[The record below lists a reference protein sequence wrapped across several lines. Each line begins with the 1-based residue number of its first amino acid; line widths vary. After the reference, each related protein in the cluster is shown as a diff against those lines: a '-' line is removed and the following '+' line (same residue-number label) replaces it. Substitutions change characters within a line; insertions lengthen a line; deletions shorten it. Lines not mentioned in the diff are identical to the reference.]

1 MNHFLKLQGSL
12 FDSPRKQLP
21 LFLEQMATLLEAG
34 LPIDIAF
41 RSMGRNSHSGYFP
54 NMAFATAA
62 RLEKGELLSD
72 ILEEENKI
80 FNAFDIAIIRTSE
93 TSGDLVEG
101 FSQLFKYHKKHEA
114 LRQKLRATFTYPAI
128 LASASLITIIILLT
142 VVIPQFEP
150 MLGQQKNAPPLI
162 TLMML
167 SSSHFL
173 IEYGWIAFSVIMFL
187 MLYIQTRNGRKQFH
201 NWIIKAPRVG
211 SIVESIAIEQWSR
224 GMALLLD
231 RGIPLPKALELGAPL
246 YNNDEMIRA
255 GQRIAKQTAEGRQL
269 TISMAEAG
277 HFPDSIIQLTR
288 IGEETGDLGIMF
300 EKSADYLTTEI
311 QSKLE
316 STISILEPLIIIV
329 LGGIVALVVI
339 ALMTTTMSL
348 NLMVT

>member
-1 MNHFLKLQGSL
+1 MNHFFKLQGSL
-12 FDSPRKQLP
+12 FENPRKHLP
-21 LFLEQMATLLEAG
+21 LFLEQIATLLGAG
-34 LPIDIAF
+34 LPIDVAF
-41 RSMGRNSHSGYFP
+41 RSMGRNSHSSYFP
-54 NMAFATAA
+54 DMAIATAA

-72 ILEEENKI
+72 ILEEEDKI

-114 LRQKLRATFTYPAI
+114 LRQKLRATFTYPAV
-128 LASASLITIIILLT
+128 LTAASLITIVILLT

-150 MLGQQKNAPPLI
+150 MLVQQKNTPPLI

-173 IEYGWIAFSVIMFL
+173 IAYGWIAFSMIMFL
-187 MLYIQTRNGRKQFH
+187 ILYIQTTNGRKQFH
-201 NWIIKAPRVG
+201 KWIIKAPRVG

>member
-1 MNHFLKLQGSL
+1 MNRFLKLQGSL
-12 FDSPRKQLP
+12 FDSPRKHLS
-21 LFLEQMATLLEAG
+21 LFLEQIATLLEAG

-41 RSMGRNSHSGYFP
+41 RSMGRDNHSGYFP
-54 NMAFATAA
+54 DMAIATAA

-72 ILEEENKI
+72 ILEDEDKI
-80 FNAFDIAIIRTSE
+80 FNTFDIAIIRTSE
-93 TSGDLVEG
+93 TSGDLVAG
-101 FSQLFKYHKKHEA
+101 FSQLFKYHKKREA
-114 LRQKLRATFTYPAI
+114 LRQKLRTTFTYPAI
-128 LASASLITIIILLT
+128 LAVASLITIVILLT

-150 MLGQQKNAPPLI
+150 ILVQQKNAPPLV

-173 IEYGWIAFSVIMFL
+173 MEYGWIAILVIMFL
-187 MLYIQTRNGRKQFH
+187 ILYFQTPDGKKQFY
-201 NWIIKAPRVG
+201 NRIIKAPRVG
-211 SIVESIAIEQWSR
+211 SIIESIAVEQWSR

-246 YNNDEMIRA
+246 FNNEEMRRA

-269 TISMAEAG
+269 TISMAESG
-277 HFPDSIIQLTR
+277 HFPDSIIQLAR
-288 IGEETGDLGIMF
+288 IGEETGNLSIMF

-316 STISILEPLIIIV
+316 AAISILEPLIIIV

>member
-1 MNHFLKLQGSL
+1 MNHFFKLQGRL
-12 FDSPRKQLP
+12 FESPRKHLP
-21 LFLEQMATLLEAG
+21 LFLEQIATLLEAG

-54 NMAFATAA
+54 DMAIATAT

-72 ILEEENKI
+72 ILEEDDKI

-114 LRQKLRATFTYPAI
+114 LRQKLRTTFTYPAV
-128 LASASLITIIILLT
+128 LVAASLITIIILLT

-150 MLGQQKNAPPLI
+150 MLVQQKNAPPLI

>member
-1 MNHFLKLQGSL
+1 
-12 FDSPRKQLP
+12 
-21 LFLEQMATLLEAG
+21 
-34 LPIDIAF
+34 
-41 RSMGRNSHSGYFP
+41 
-54 NMAFATAA
+54 
-62 RLEKGELLSD
+62 
-72 ILEEENKI
+72 
-80 FNAFDIAIIRTSE
+80 
-93 TSGDLVEG
+93 
-101 FSQLFKYHKKHEA
+101 
-114 LRQKLRATFTYPAI
+114 
-128 LASASLITIIILLT
+128 
-142 VVIPQFEP
+142 
-150 MLGQQKNAPPLI
+150 
-162 TLMML
+162 
-167 SSSHFL
+167 
-173 IEYGWIAFSVIMFL
+173 
-187 MLYIQTRNGRKQFH
+187 
-201 NWIIKAPRVG
+201 
-211 SIVESIAIEQWSR
+211 
-224 GMALLLD
+224 MALLLD

-246 YNNDEMIRA
+246 YNNDGMRRA

>member
-1 MNHFLKLQGSL
+1 M
-12 FDSPRKQLP
+12 
-21 LFLEQMATLLEAG
+21 FLEQIATLLEAG
-34 LPIDIAF
+34 LPIDVAF

-54 NMAFATAA
+54 DMAIATAA

-72 ILEEENKI
+72 ILEEEDKI
-80 FNAFDIAIIRTSE
+80 FNAFDIAIIRTTE

-114 LRQKLRATFTYPAI
+114 LRQKLRATFAYPAV
-128 LASASLITIIILLT
+128 LAAASLITIIVLLT
-142 VVIPQFEP
+142 IVIPQFEP
-150 MLGQQKNAPPLI
+150 MLVQQKNAPPLI

-173 IEYGWIAFSVIMFL
+173 IAYGWIVFLVIMFL
-187 MLYIQTRNGRKQFH
+187 ILYVQTPNGRKHLH
-201 NWIIKAPRVG
+201 NWVIKAPRVG

>member
-1 MNHFLKLQGSL
+1 MFLAQI
-12 FDSPRKQLP
+12 
-21 LFLEQMATLLEAG
+21 ATLLEAG
-34 LPIDIAF
+34 LPIDVAF

-54 NMAFATAA
+54 DMAIATAA

-72 ILEEENKI
+72 ILEEEDKI

-93 TSGDLVEG
+93 TSGDLFEG
-101 FSQLFKYHKKHEA
+101 FSKLFKYHKKHEA
-114 LRQKLRATFTYPAI
+114 LRQKLRATFTYPAV
-128 LASASLITIIILLT
+128 LAAASLITIIILLT

-150 MLGQQKNAPPLI
+150 MLVQQKNAPPLI

-173 IEYGWIAFSVIMFL
+173 IAYGWIVFSVIMFL
-187 MLYIQTRNGRKQFH
+187 ILYVQTPNGRKQFH

-246 YNNDEMIRA
+246 YNNDEMRRA

>member
-1 MNHFLKLQGSL
+1 MTHFFKLQGSL
-12 FDSPRKQLP
+12 FKSPRKHLP
-21 LFLEQMATLLEAG
+21 LFLEQIATLLKAG
-34 LPIDIAF
+34 LPINVAF

-54 NMAFATAA
+54 DMAIATAA
-62 RLEKGELLSD
+62 RLETGELLSD
-72 ILEEENKI
+72 ILEQEDKI

-101 FSQLFKYHKKHEA
+101 FSQLSKYHKKHEA
-114 LRQKLRATFTYPAI
+114 LRQKLRATFTYPAV
-128 LASASLITIIILLT
+128 LTAASLITIFILLT

-150 MLGQQKNAPPLI
+150 MLVQQKNTPPLI

-173 IEYGWIAFSVIMFL
+173 IAYGWIVFSVIMFL
-187 MLYIQTRNGRKQFH
+187 ILYVQTPNGRKQLH
-201 NWIIKAPRVG
+201 NWVIKAPRVG

-246 YNNDEMIRA
+246 YNNEEMSRA

-339 ALMTTTMSL
+339 ALMTTTISL

>member
-1 MNHFLKLQGSL
+1 
-12 FDSPRKQLP
+12 
-21 LFLEQMATLLEAG
+21 MA
-34 LPIDIAF
+34 I
-41 RSMGRNSHSGYFP
+41 
-54 NMAFATAA
+54 ATAA

-72 ILEEENKI
+72 ILEEEDKI

-101 FSQLFKYHKKHEA
+101 FSQLFRYHKKHEA
-114 LRQKLRATFTYPAI
+114 LRQKLRATFTYPAV
-128 LASASLITIIILLT
+128 LAAASLITIIILLT

-150 MLGQQKNAPPLI
+150 MLVQQKNAPPLI

-173 IEYGWIAFSVIMFL
+173 IAYGWIAFSVVMFL
-187 MLYIQTRNGRKQFH
+187 ILSVQTPNGRKQFH
-201 NWIIKAPRVG
+201 NWIIKTPRVG

-246 YNNDEMIRA
+246 YNNDGMRRA

>member
-1 MNHFLKLQGSL
+1 
-12 FDSPRKQLP
+12 
-21 LFLEQMATLLEAG
+21 LFLEQIATLLEAR
-34 LPIDIAF
+34 LPIDVAF
-41 RSMGRNSHSGYFP
+41 RSLGRNSHSGYFP
-54 NMAFATAA
+54 DMAIATAA

-72 ILEEENKI
+72 ILEEEDKI

-114 LRQKLRATFTYPAI
+114 LRQKLRATFTYPAV
-128 LASASLITIIILLT
+128 LAAASLITIVILLT

-150 MLGQQKNAPPLI
+150 MLVQQKNAPPLI

-173 IEYGWIAFSVIMFL
+173 IAYGWIVFSVIIFL
-187 MLYIQTRNGRKQFH
+187 ILYVQTPNGRKQFH

-246 YNNDEMIRA
+246 YNNDEMRRA

-316 STISILEPLIIIV
+316 SIISILEPLIIIV

>member
-80 FNAFDIAIIRTSE
+80 FNAFDIAIIRASE

-167 SSSHFL
+167 SSSNFL
-173 IEYGWIAFSVIMFL
+173 IEYGWIVFSVIMFL
-187 MLYIQTRNGRKQFH
+187 ILYVQTPSGRKQFY

-211 SIVESIAIEQWSR
+211 SIVESIAVEQWSR

-231 RGIPLPKALELGAPL
+231 RGTPLPKALELGAPL
-246 YNNDEMIRA
+246 YNNEEMRRA
-255 GQRIAKQTAEGRQL
+255 GQKIAQQTAEGRQL
-269 TISMAEAG
+269 TILMAEAG

-300 EKSADYLTTEI
+300 EKSADYLNTEI

-316 STISILEPLIIIV
+316 AAISILEPLIIIV

-339 ALMTTTMSL
+339 ALMTATMSL
-348 NLMVT
+348 NLMVI